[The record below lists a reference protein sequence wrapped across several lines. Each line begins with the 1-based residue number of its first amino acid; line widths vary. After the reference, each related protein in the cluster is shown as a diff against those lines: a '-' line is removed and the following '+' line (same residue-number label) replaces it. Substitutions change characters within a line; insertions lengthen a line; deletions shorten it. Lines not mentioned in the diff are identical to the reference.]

1 MLFTLF
7 SFVINDLYLLK
18 TPIPVRN
25 KIAIFLRYS
34 FYTLMCLTPFI
45 PKPKTIKVY
54 NYTITGLSFSNLH
67 YLMGE
72 IFVKNEYF
80 FVADTT
86 KPIILDCGSNIG
98 VSVIYFK
105 YLYPDS
111 HIYAFEPD
119 PETFRLLEKNVKSNN
134 LTHVTLHNCAL
145 SDKEHE
151 IDFYISH
158 EPGSLM
164 MSALKGRM
172 SDTKIRVKAI
182 SLGEFISGKDIDF
195 MKMDIEGSEGKV
207 LMDIVRRGEVSHIK
221 ELIMEYHNNISDNTI
236 PLSKIL
242 ELLETQ
248 FKYQVDATSI
258 PIYSKNKFQ
267 DVLVLAFKNEN
278 MPQT

>member
-1 MLFTLF
+1 MDCFKNQIYWF
-7 SFVINDLYLLK
+7 SSIKDAANTTQKQNFAFYYLQE
-18 TPIPVRN
+18 
-25 KIAIFLRYS
+25 
-34 FYTLMCLTPFI
+34 
-45 PKPKTIKVY
+45 IKKR
-54 NYTITGLSFSNLH
+54 FSD
-67 YLMGE
+67 E
-72 IFVKNEYF
+72 CSQ
-80 FVADTT
+80 AQ
-86 KPIILDCGSNIG
+86 IIG
-98 VSVIYFK
+98 
-105 YLYPDS
+105 
-111 HIYAFEPD
+111 
-119 PETFRLLEKNVKSNN
+119 
-134 LTHVTLHNCAL
+134 
-145 SDKEHE
+145 HE

-207 LMDIVRRGEVSHIK
+207 LMDIVRRGQLSHIK